1 MAKIYALVKL
11 NRKFEI
17 WEERISSLKIK
28 QNKLQSKEQVE
39 RRLNKKSLKIC
50 GKHYK
55 CYKHKTE
62 PQKKGEKGE
71 EKYMKKQSFKF
82 PNIMKNSNLQI

>member
-1 MAKIYALVKL
+1 M
-11 NRKFEI
+11 R
-17 WEERISSLKIK
+17 
-28 QNKLQSKEQVE
+28 
-39 RRLNKKSLKIC
+39 C
-50 GKHYK
+50 HYK

>member
-17 WEERISSLKIK
+17 WEERISNLKIK

-55 CYKHKTE
+55 HYKHKTE
-62 PQKKGEKGE
+62 PRKKGEKGE
-71 EKYMKKQSFKF
+71 E
-82 PNIMKNSNLQI
+82 NI